1 MLKDEQ
7 KKQDTL
13 EYLKLYIARN
23 MHTMTPEMISEEL
36 QVPLF
41 AVKLHW
47 PNPAR

>member
-7 KKQDTL
+7 KKLDTL
-13 EYLKLYIARN
+13 EYLKTYIARN
-23 MHTMTPEMISEEL
+23 MHNMTPEMISEEL